1 MRARSRRLHDVIPV
15 GILYRN
21 DDVPCYEDTRQTGVL
36 RTDDTIRHGFEH
48 ELDKY
53 SV

>member
-1 MRARSRRLHDVIPV
+1 MDGDTIPV

-21 DDVPCYEDTRQTGVL
+21 PDVPCYEETRQPSVL
-36 RTDDTIRHGFEH
+36 RTNELIRQNFEK

-53 SV
+53 SF

>member
-1 MRARSRRLHDVIPV
+1 V

-21 DDVPCYEDTRQTGVL
+21 PDVPCYEETRHAGQPRTASLVRTGL
-36 RTDDTIRHGFEH
+36 EA

-53 SV
+53 TVWPQ